1 MRQIF
6 LLLNVFLIFI
16 SCGATKDVGKV
27 LRNEK
32 TISTDEFLVKQKQP
46 LELPPDFNKIPLPNS
61 KKKDT
66 NENQKIQSILKAPK
80 EINSTQRKSSSI
92 EETIIDKI
100 KNE

>member
-1 MRQIF
+1 MKKI
-6 LLLNVFLIFI
+6 IFI
-16 SCGATKDVGKV
+16 VLVGFIIISCSAAKDASKV

-32 TISTDEFLVKQKQP
+32 TNTTDEFLVKQKQP
-46 LELPPDFNKIPLPNS
+46 LELPDFNKIPLQNS